1 MGGATHRRRSSS
13 PPGIS
18 GTARE
23 PGPCFVRTGGLVV
36 LNGGAS
42 TAAAATLHFQVFSL
56 SPVPAL

>member
-1 MGGATHRRRSSS
+1 MSRAL
-13 PPGIS
+13 
-18 GTARE
+18 AL
-23 PGPCFVRTGGLVV
+23 FALGGLVV